1 MHVGIVV
8 SNPVSCTGGRGIYFE
23 PGQIIMWWIRMYLDI
38 GNCVHQ
44 QWGRHGAGANG
55 RDWHIWGCYRLL
67 VVCFQYCVGVLCLAL
82 SEIGYG
88 AWMGA
93 SLAAWWREAP
103 QAELAR
109 HGMDLLHD
117 LKPALLAVE
126 RYRDVAR
133 PLYDMIEV
141 TCRTL
146 VGPPPTAT
154 LSVCPR
160 NNSYCNNWR

>member
-1 MHVGIVV
+1 MPIEYSRKSVCVV
-8 SNPVSCTGGRGIYFE
+8 
-23 PGQIIMWWIRMYLDI
+23 
-38 GNCVHQ
+38 
-44 QWGRHGAGANG
+44 
-55 RDWHIWGCYRLL
+55 
-67 VVCFQYCVGVLCLAL
+67 FQYAAGVACLAL
-82 SEIGYG
+82 SEVGYG

-109 HGMDLLHD
+109 RGMDLLHD

-141 TCRTL
+141 SL
-146 VGPPPTAT
+146 LPEANAPP
-154 LSVCPR
+154 LSEAQPLMVLCVTGGGT
-160 NNSYCNNWR
+160 